1 MNRRVF
7 FQKTIKYTSLA
18 GISLLT
24 FFGLFPDLINQ
35 KKSIRKVILGK
46 ASKLFATGNVTIQK
60 VHDETVIVLQKET
73 GIIEAYNAKCTH
85 AGCMVEWNESQ
96 HSFICKCHG
105 GVFNEK
111 GDPIAGPPKKPLIQ
125 LHVDIRTTTDEI
137 ILYMDDASI

>member
-1 MNRRVF
+1 
-7 FQKTIKYTSLA
+7 
-18 GISLLT
+18 
-24 FFGLFPDLINQ
+24 
-35 KKSIRKVILGK
+35 
-46 ASKLFATGNVTIQK
+46 
-60 VHDETVIVLQKET
+60 
-73 GIIEAYNAKCTH
+73 
-85 AGCMVEWNESQ
+85 MVEWNESQ